1 MNWLAVSMANSVR
14 SLRGCRLSISANNFI
29 GTVEFMPIHFLHKS
43 VNFDELIALY
53 AVSDACIVSSTRDG
67 MNLVAYEYIATQQK
81 RHGVL
86 VLSEFAGAAQSLN
99 GSIIVNP
106 WNTEELAGAYQEAVT
121 MSDEQRALNFAKLD
135 KYVSKYTSAFWGQ
148 SFVTE
153 LNRISSHS
161 ADKFQSTKLAIADNM
176 TDGEISATPSERAA

>member
-1 MNWLAVSMANSVR
+1 
-14 SLRGCRLSISANNFI
+14 
-29 GTVEFMPIHFLHKS
+29 
-43 VNFDELIALY
+43 
-53 AVSDACIVSSTRDG
+53 

-135 KYVSKYTSAFWGQ
+135 RYVSKYTRY
-148 SFVTE
+148 VT
-153 LNRISSHS
+153 R
-161 ADKFQSTKLAIADNM
+161 
-176 TDGEISATPSERAA
+176 RAAGTIPSLVFHFQLTHFLAHSGANPSSPNSPGYQHTLPINSTPRNWRNQMQTKPMCHPRRKTRNA

>member
-1 MNWLAVSMANSVR
+1 
-14 SLRGCRLSISANNFI
+14 
-29 GTVEFMPIHFLHKS
+29 
-43 VNFDELIALY
+43 
-53 AVSDACIVSSTRDG
+53 

-121 MSDEQRALNFAKLD
+121 MSDEHRALNFAKLD
-135 KYVSKYTSAFWGQ
+135 RYVSKYTRYVTVSLRQLGSPFSHI
-148 SFVTE
+148 SFPADHF
-153 LNRISSHS
+153 LAHSGANPSSPNS
-161 ADKFQSTKLAIADNM
+161 PGYQLTLPINSNPRNWRKQMQTKLMCHPRKMCNNL
-176 TDGEISATPSERAA
+176 